1 MSAKAAGY
9 PVERDAV
16 LRLVTVI
23 VGVIVGL
30 TFLFGFGNVLAFGLR
45 LGVPGWV
52 GPLVAPAVDLSVLA
66 LLIAIRQL
74 SLRGVSAEVIRPAR
88 RLLLVS
94 SFVTLAL
101 NVAEP
106 LIAGEI
112 GRALFD
118 AVGPLLLIGWADVG
132 PALLRELAS
141 TTPAKEETAVPSA
154 SPRPCVPAAPEV
166 PADTRP
172 ELIDSSPPPTKRS
185 SLSRLDLVERA
196 IEVDRRHREK
206 HQRPISAEGLMRC
219 FGLGAE
225 RSRLLMRTVRARWE
239 EHSQCDPVG
248 EVGDRRAPSDVR
260 TAGGF
265 VVGAID

>member
-1 MSAKAAGY
+1 MSAKTIGFPA
-9 PVERDAV
+9 ERDSV
-16 LRLVTVI
+16 LQLVTVI

-45 LGVPGWV
+45 LGVSGWV
-52 GPLVAPAVDLSVLA
+52 APLVAPAVDLSVLA

-74 SLRGVSAEVIRPAR
+74 SLRGASAEVIRPAR

-141 TTPAKEETAVPSA
+141 AAPSA
-154 SPRPCVPAAPEV
+154 EEPAVLAQSPYSPASSVPEAPSDARPREI
-166 PADTRP
+166 DT
-172 ELIDSSPPPTKRS
+172 SPPPTKRS
-185 SLSRLDLVERA
+185 SLSKLDDDLVGRA
-196 IEVDRRHREK
+196 IEVDRRHREE
-206 HQRPISAEGLMRC
+206 HQRPISAEGLMRH

-239 EHSQCDPVG
+239 SEYMLAERDDQP
-248 EVGDRRAPSDVR
+248 E
-260 TAGGF
+260 
-265 VVGAID
+265 

>member
-1 MSAKAAGY
+1 MSVKAIGF

-16 LRLVTVI
+16 LQLVTVM

-30 TFLFGFGNVLAFGLR
+30 TLLFGFGNVFAFGLR

-52 GPLVAPAVDLSVLA
+52 APLVAPAVDLSVLA

-74 SLRGVSAEVIRPAR
+74 SLRGASAEVIRPAR
-88 RLLLVS
+88 RLLLIS

-112 GRALFD
+112 GRTLFD
-118 AVGPLLLIGWADVG
+118 AVGPLLLVGWADVG

-141 TTPAKEETAVPSA
+141 AAPSA
-154 SPRPCVPAAPEV
+154 DEPAVLAPSPNRLSPMVHEASSDSQPQEI
-166 PADTRP
+166 DT
-172 ELIDSSPPPTKRS
+172 SPSPSPTKRS
-185 SLSRLDLVERA
+185 SLSKLDDDLIGRA
-196 IEVDRRHREK
+196 IEVDRRHREE
-206 HQRPISAEGLMRC
+206 HQRPISAEGLMRH

-239 EHSQCDPVG
+239 SEYTGSG
-248 EVGDRRAPSDVR
+248 TG
-260 TAGGF
+260 
-265 VVGAID
+265 

>member
-1 MSAKAAGY
+1 MLVTRSYVVSAKAIGF

-16 LRLVTVI
+16 LQLVTVI

-52 GPLVAPAVDLSVLA
+52 APLVAPAVDLSVLA

-74 SLRGVSAEVIRPAR
+74 SLRGASAEVIRPAR

-94 SFVTLAL
+94 SVVTLAL

-106 LIAGEI
+106 LVAGEI

-141 TTPAKEETAVPSA
+141 
-154 SPRPCVPAAPEV
+154 AAPPAEEPAVLAPSPNRLAPTV
-166 PADTRP
+166 PEAPSDTRP
-172 ELIDSSPPPTKRS
+172 QEIDTSPPPTKRS
-185 SLSRLDLVERA
+185 SLSKLDDDLVGRA
-196 IEVDRRHREK
+196 VEVDRRHREE
-206 HQRPISAEGLMRC
+206 HQRPISAEGLMRH

-225 RSRLLMRTVRARWE
+225 RSRLLMRTVRARWDCANTV
-239 EHSQCDPVG
+239 HDDGRDPG
-248 EVGDRRAPSDVR
+248 LDRRM
-260 TAGGF
+260 
-265 VVGAID
+265 

>member
-1 MSAKAAGY
+1 MSAKAVGF

-16 LRLVTVI
+16 LQLVTVI

-52 GPLVAPAVDLSVLA
+52 APLVAPAVDLSVLA

-74 SLRGVSAEVIRPAR
+74 SLCGASAEVIRPAR

-118 AVGPLLLIGWADVG
+118 SVGPLLLIGWADVG
-132 PALLRELAS
+132 PALLRELAAAAP
-141 TTPAKEETAVPSA
+141 PAGEPAVLGPSPSRLAPTVPEAPSDARPQEADA
-154 SPRPCVPAAPEV
+154 SP
-166 PADTRP
+166 
-172 ELIDSSPPPTKRS
+172 LPTKRS
-185 SLSRLDLVERA
+185 SLSKLDDDLVGRA
-196 IEVDRRHREK
+196 IEVDRRHREE
-206 HQRPISAEGLMRC
+206 HQRPISAEGLMRH

-225 RSRLLMRTVRARWE
+225 RSRLLMRTVRAKWE
-239 EHSQCDPVG
+239 AEHLVRDDDG
-248 EVGDRRAPSDVR
+248 RAS
-260 TAGGF
+260 A
-265 VVGAID
+265 

>member
-1 MSAKAAGY
+1 MSAKAIGF
-9 PVERDAV
+9 PVERDSV
-16 LRLVTVI
+16 LQLVTVI

-45 LGVPGWV
+45 LGVSGWV
-52 GPLVAPAVDLSVLA
+52 APLVAPAVDLSVLA

-74 SLRGVSAEVIRPAR
+74 SLRGASAEVIRPAR

-94 SFVTLAL
+94 SVVTLAL

-132 PALLRELAS
+132 PALLRELA
-141 TTPAKEETAVPSA
+141 
-154 SPRPCVPAAPEV
+154 PAAPSVEECV
-166 PADTRP
+166 APRVSPSPLAPAAREPSSDARP
-172 ELIDSSPPPTKRS
+172 RLANASPPPTRGS
-185 SLSRLDLVERA
+185 SLSKIDDELVA
-196 IEVDRRHREK
+196 KAVEVDRRHREE
-206 HQRPISAEGLMRC
+206 HQRPISAESLMRI

-225 RSRLLMRTVRARWE
+225 RSRLLMRAVRARWNSE
-239 EHSQCDPVG
+239 QVVDDADCD
-248 EVGDRRAPSDVR
+248 
-260 TAGGF
+260 
-265 VVGAID
+265 

>member
-1 MSAKAAGY
+1 MSAKAIGF
-9 PVERDAV
+9 PVERDSV
-16 LRLVTVI
+16 LQLVTVI

-30 TFLFGFGNVLAFGLR
+30 TFMFGFGNVLAFGLQ

-52 GPLVAPAVDLSVLA
+52 APLVAPAVDLSVLA

-74 SLRGVSAEVIRPAR
+74 SLRGASAEVIRPAR

-94 SFVTLAL
+94 SVVTLAL

-141 TTPAKEETAVPSA
+141 AAPPAEQPAPSPNRRAPAVPEGSSDTWPQEIDT
-154 SPRPCVPAAPEV
+154 SP
-166 PADTRP
+166 
-172 ELIDSSPPPTKRS
+172 SPTKRS
-185 SLSRLDLVERA
+185 SLSKLDDDLIGRA
-196 IEVDRRHREK
+196 IEVDRLHREE
-206 HQRPISAEGLMRC
+206 HQRPVSAEGLMRQ

-225 RSRLLMRTVRARWE
+225 RSRLLMRTVRAKWE
-239 EHSQCDPVG
+239 AEHLVNHDD
-248 EVGDRRAPSDVR
+248 DRACGRPSNE
-260 TAGGF
+260 
-265 VVGAID
+265 